1 MPRQRRVPGYRLH
14 KPSNLA
20 FVEIRGRR
28 QYLGRYDTDE
38 SRERYYK
45 LIAESFAPTSQ
56 PRRIERLAAIQV
68 KQLAAEYLLYA
79 RDYYVKHGKQTS
91 QVAHIVRAVKSLT
104 QLHGSRFVT
113 EFDTLALQEIQNY
126 LIAEGRLARP
136 TINRRVRLIR
146 GIFKWGVARQIV
158 PATVWHG
165 LQAVAPLK
173 RGRTQAREPAPIRPI
188 DDATIEATIPFM
200 PPTVAA
206 MVRLQRL
213 TGMRPGEVCTLRPCD
228 IDRSAEVWLYRPP
241 HHKTEHHGEVRR
253 VPIGR
258 NAQAALTPYLLRDA
272 KSFCFTPGT
281 TPKGRRLQPMRERFD
296 KDAYNRAIA
305 RACERAFNMPK
316 ELRRIAKG
324 TTDTAR
330 LRAAARDWR
339 ARHCWSPNQL
349 RHALA
354 TEARRRGGLETAQAL
369 LGHAHVDTTQIY
381 AERLDELA
389 VEYARSFG

>member
-1 MPRQRRVPGYRLH
+1 
-14 KPSNLA
+14 LA
-20 FVEIRGRR
+20 FVELQGRR
-28 QYLGRYDTDE
+28 QYLGRYDSDE

-45 LIAESFAPTSQ
+45 LIAESFASAAQ
-56 PRRIERLAAIQV
+56 PRRVERPTAIQV

-79 RDYYVKHGKQTS
+79 RDYYVKHGRPTS
-91 QVAHIVRAVKSLT
+91 QVAHIVRAVKTLT
-104 QLHGSRFVT
+104 QLHGSKHVAS
-113 EFDTLALQEIQNY
+113 FDTLALQEIQSW
-126 LIAEGRLARP
+126 LVAEGRLARP

-158 PATVWHG
+158 PAAVWHA
-165 LQAVAPLK
+165 LQAVEPLK
-173 RGRTQAREPAPIRPI
+173 RGRTQAREPAPVRPI
-188 DDATIEATIPFM
+188 DDATIEATLPFM
-200 PPTVAA
+200 PTAVAA
-206 MVRLQRL
+206 MIRLQRL

-228 IDRSAEVWLYRPP
+228 IDRSADVWVYQPV

-253 VPIGR
+253 VPIGAK
-258 NAQAALTPYLLRDA
+258 AQAVLASHLLRDA
-272 KSFCFTPGT
+272 TSFCFTPGT
-281 TPKGRRLQPMRERFD
+281 TAKGRRKATMRERFD

-305 RACERAFNMPK
+305 RACERAFDMPK

-324 TTDTAR
+324 TADAAR

-369 LGHAHVDTTQIY
+369 LGHTHADTTQIY

-389 VEYARSFG
+389 IDYARRFG